1 MFDSYADL
9 DVDRQF
15 VKSFDEMYGED
26 AWEEWLEEWQEIT
39 TWTSDEMREHMPNMS
54 TTPPE
59 E

>member
-1 MFDSYADL
+1 
-9 DVDRQF
+9 
-15 VKSFDEMYGED
+15 MYGED